1 MWLTK
6 AYTSQEAHAST
17 SVSSSRFEPVK
28 FYKDEKWH
36 KKEEPD
42 FICNDEEMFEL
53 ILFEI
58 LGKSSSENNIFKKV
72 MDDYVDTLSKVEL
85 DLNKQNDIIAPV

>member
-1 MWLTK
+1 
-6 AYTSQEAHAST
+6 
-17 SVSSSRFEPVK
+17 
-28 FYKDEKWH
+28 
-36 KKEEPD
+36 
-42 FICNDEEMFEL
+42 MFEL

-85 DLNKQNDIIAPV
+85 DLNKQDDIIAPV